1 MTDFTERVRS
11 KVTLHIYHPNGS
23 AEKIIIFRSPDF
35 PYNLFMKGKAKVIIL
50 TIYNIKEKSLLIF
63 NFYYEYL
70 LQFPMNKFV

>member
-1 MTDFTERVRS
+1 
-11 KVTLHIYHPNGS
+11 
-23 AEKIIIFRSPDF
+23 
-35 PYNLFMKGKAKVIIL
+35 MKGKAKVIIL